1 MSDMAASA
9 PAAAVL
15 FKKVRLSVI
24 FMPTSV
30 VYPRMREHAEGFMPL
45 PNTCPAKKQP
55 VILPAPEFHKR
66 IVIQAELLYN
76 PVMKCS
82 LLSRPMTCAHDWI
95 SRVVF
100 PGDAVVDATA
110 GNGHDTVFL
119 ARLAGPS
126 GQVHAFDVQEEAIRA
141 TRERLEKEGLLTP
154 SVRLHLASHDRLAE
168 LVRSPV
174 KAIVFNL
181 GYLPGGDKKT
191 VTRTE
196 CTLAALEQAA
206 ALIAPNG
213 LLSVMCYPG
222 HEGGKGRSGSRGSLP
237 VPPAPSFLA
246 RRQIPA
252 PEHRNTGTLPD
263 MRLQAGLTLPP
274 RQRPGKT
281 SGPAFLHP
289 LHHLRQSA
297 GAVRHGI
304 FTSMGSWAKL
314 RSYPS
319 GTNSGS

>member
-1 MSDMAASA
+1 
-9 PAAAVL
+9 
-15 FKKVRLSVI
+15 
-24 FMPTSV
+24 
-30 VYPRMREHAEGFMPL
+30 
-45 PNTCPAKKQP
+45 
-55 VILPAPEFHKR
+55 
-66 IVIQAELLYN
+66 
-76 PVMKCS
+76 MKCS

-95 SRVVF
+95 SRVVS

-119 ARLAGPS
+119 ARLVGPS

-168 LVRSPV
+168 LVGGPV

-222 HEGGKGRSGSRGSLP
+222 HEGGKEEAEGGSLP

-263 MRLQAGLTLPP
+263 MRLQAGLTSPP
-274 RQRPGKT
+274 PG
-281 SGPAFLHP
+281 
-289 LHHLRQSA
+289 
-297 GAVRHGI
+297 VREKPQTRRSFIHSTTCARARARCDMEF

>member
-1 MSDMAASA
+1 
-9 PAAAVL
+9 
-15 FKKVRLSVI
+15 
-24 FMPTSV
+24 
-30 VYPRMREHAEGFMPL
+30 MPL
-45 PNTCPAKKQP
+45 PNTRPAKKQP

-66 IVIQAELLYN
+66 IVIQARLLYN

-95 SRVVF
+95 SRVVS

-119 ARLAGPS
+119 ARLVGPS

-168 LVRSPV
+168 LVGGPV

-181 GYLPGGDKKT
+181 GYLPGGDKK
-191 VTRTE
+191 RSPGRN
-196 CTLAALEQAA
+196 
-206 ALIAPNG
+206 APWRRWNR
-213 LLSVMCYPG
+213 PPP
-222 HEGGKGRSGSRGSLP
+222 SLP
-237 VPPAPSFLA
+237 RTGFSASCAIPATKEERKKRKPWKPSCPA
-246 RRQIPA
+246 CPIIPGARQIPA
-252 PEHRNTGTLPD
+252 PEHRNTGSLPD
-263 MRLQAGLTLPP
+263 MRLQAGLTSPP
-274 RQRPGKT
+274 PG
-281 SGPAFLHP
+281 
-289 LHHLRQSA
+289 
-297 GAVRHGI
+297 VREKPQARRSFIHSTTCARARARCDMEF

>member
-1 MSDMAASA
+1 
-9 PAAAVL
+9 
-15 FKKVRLSVI
+15 
-24 FMPTSV
+24 
-30 VYPRMREHAEGFMPL
+30 MREHAEGFMPL

-206 ALIAPNG
+206 ASLPRTGFSASCAIRPRRR
-213 LLSVMCYPG
+213 
-222 HEGGKGRSGSRGSLP
+222 KGRSGSRGSLP

-252 PEHRNTGTLPD
+252 SEHRNTGSLPD
-263 MRLQAGLTLPP
+263 MRVQAGLTSPP
-274 RQRPGKT
+274 PDARRTP
-281 SGPAFLHP
+281 
-289 LHHLRQSA
+289 QSRRSFIHA
-297 GAVRHGI
+297 TTCARARARCDMEF